1 MKTLRMAMLATLLLT
16 ACDFD
21 VGDLNRPGLD
31 TLQNPTTASVQALA
45 TGLLIGARKGV
56 TERVGLVVEWG
67 ILGREALVLTP
78 SDPRFVNELLQ
89 TSLDP
94 GSNNFGG
101 NFWVIPYSN
110 IRGANLL
117 LNALD
122 FVGFTAAQK
131 EATRGFAKTIQAL
144 DYLQVV
150 DAHDVNGAVLN
161 VDLPLGQV
169 APIVTSI
176 DQIFTFIETLLDDAK
191 TSLTAGGTAFPF
203 PLGTGFTGFD
213 TPATFLKFNRALR
226 GRVAV
231 YHQKYADALTALGES
246 FIDNTKCT
254 GSLPPTADCTASL
267 QIGAY
272 HAFGS
277 GSGDTPNVLNT
288 SDILC
293 HNSTV
298 TDAEAGDLRV
308 AAKVKTLSTPV
319 TLSDH
324 GSKYGFTLY
333 PNSDSPIP
341 IIRNEE
347 LILLRAE
354 ANCAAST
361 SGTCTGDTTA
371 AATDINFI
379 RVNSG
384 GLAASSG
391 LDASNTLDELLKQ
404 KRYSLLFEGGHRWI
418 DLRRYGKLDASHV
431 AIDIPADVIHP
442 VFPIPLTETQAR

>member
-78 SDPRFVNELLQ
+78 SDPRF
-89 TSLDP
+89 
-94 GSNNFGG
+94 
-101 NFWVIPYSN
+101 
-110 IRGANLL
+110 
-117 LNALD
+117 
-122 FVGFTAAQK
+122 
-131 EATRGFAKTIQAL
+131 
-144 DYLQVV
+144 
-150 DAHDVNGAVLN
+150 
-161 VDLPLGQV
+161 
-169 APIVTSI
+169 VTSI